1 MTIPRATG
9 LAVVATLA
17 GAAASGNPIDQIRPD
32 APELA
37 PYGPLPIGVQTL
49 EVAMPD
55 SVDVLNVSEG
65 VIPRY
70 DRPLTLEVWYP
81 AAEGTAQG
89 GTYTAMLRD
98 GTSEVTLTGRAARD
112 APPATGTR
120 FPLVIISH
128 GYPGNRYLM
137 SHLGENLASKGY
149 VTVSIDHTDSLYSDQ
164 AAFGSTLYNRPLDQ
178 AFVLDHM
185 AGLTGP
191 IGDIIDANNTGVIG
205 YSMGGY
211 GALIFGG
218 AGVTQAS
225 TEFSW
230 GAPNGLLEAHLEQ
243 SESHEALM
251 DSRVK
256 AIIAVGPW
264 GNNAGFWDAS
274 GVADLRVPTLFMAG
288 SDDDVSV
295 YGAMRAFFTGAAG
308 TDRHLLTFDYA
319 NHNAAAPMPA
329 PKESWEPVE
338 GLEFVP
344 FEHYADAVW
353 DTTRMNN
360 IAQHFATAF
369 FGLHLKSDSEK
380 AEYLELVP
388 NAADGIVALDD
399 AGTPTEDHTYWR
411 GFAPRTAKGL
421 RFETLPQGQ

>member
-9 LAVVATLA
+9 LALVATLS
-17 GAAASGNPIDQIRPD
+17 GAAASGNPIDQVRPD

-49 EVAMPD
+49 EVTMPD
-55 SVDVLNVSEG
+55 RVDVLNVSEG

-81 AAEGTAQG
+81 AAEGTEQG

-98 GTSEVTLTGRAARD
+98 GATEVTLTGRAARD
-112 APPATGTR
+112 AAPATGTR
-120 FPLVIISH
+120 YPLVIISH
-128 GYPGNRYLM
+128 GYPGNRFLM

-185 AGLTGP
+185 AGLGGP
-191 IGDIIDANNTGVIG
+191 IGDIIDADNTGVVG

-230 GAPNGLLEAHLEQ
+230 GAPNGLLEVHLEQ

-251 DSRVK
+251 DPRVK
-256 AIIAVGPW
+256 AIIAIGPW

-274 GVADLRVPTLFMAG
+274 GVADLRVPTLLMAG

-295 YGAMRAFFTGAAG
+295 YDAMRAFFTAAAG

-369 FGLHLKSDSEK
+369 FGMHLKGEGEK

-388 NAADGIVALDD
+388 NAADGIVAVDD

-421 RFETLPQGQ
+421 RFETLPKGQ

>member
-1 MTIPRATG
+1 MTVPRTPG
-9 LAVVATLA
+9 LAIAATLA
-17 GAAASGNPIDQIRPD
+17 AAGAWANPIDQIRPD

-37 PYGPLPIGVQTL
+37 PYGPLPVGVQTL
-49 EVAMPD
+49 EVTVPESID
-55 SVDVLNVSEG
+55 ILNVEEG

-81 AAEGTAQG
+81 AAEGTEPGEA
-89 GTYTAMLRD
+89 YTAMMRD
-98 GTSEVTLTGRAARD
+98 GVTEVTLTGRAARD
-112 APPATGTR
+112 ADPATGTR
-120 FPLVIISH
+120 YPLIIISH

-149 VTVSIDHTDSLYSDQ
+149 VTVSIDHTDSTYSDQ

-178 AFVLDHM
+178 AFTLDHM
-185 AGLTGP
+185 AALEGP
-191 IGDIIDANNTGVIG
+191 LGDIIDAENTGVIG

-218 AGVTQAS
+218 AGVTKAS

-230 GAPNGLLEAHLEQ
+230 GAPGGLLEVHLEQ
-243 SESHEALM
+243 SETHEALL

-295 YGAMRAFFTGAAG
+295 YDAMRAFFTGAAG

-329 PKESWEPVE
+329 PKESWQPVE

-369 FGLHLKSDSEK
+369 MGLHLKSDTEK

-388 NAADGIVALDD
+388 NAADGIVAVDN
-399 AGTPTEDHTYWR
+399 AGEPTEDHTYWK

-421 RFETLPQGQ
+421 RFETLPKGQ

>member
-1 MTIPRATG
+1 MTALRTPALALAT
-9 LAVVATLA
+9 TLA
-17 GAAASGNPIDQIRPD
+17 AGGVAGNPIDQIRPD

-49 EVAMPD
+49 EVTIPD
-55 SVDVLNVSEG
+55 SVDVLNVDEG

-81 AAEGTAQG
+81 AAEGTEQG
-89 GTYTAMLRD
+89 GSYTAMLRD
-98 GTSEVTLTGRAARD
+98 GATEVTLTGRAARD
-112 APPATGTR
+112 ATPASGTR
-120 FPLVIISH
+120 YPLVIISH

-185 AGLTGP
+185 AGLDGP
-191 IGDIIDANNTGVIG
+191 IGDIIDAENTGVIG

-230 GAPNGLLEAHLEQ
+230 GAPNGLLETHLEQ

-256 AIIAVGPW
+256 AIVAIGPW

-274 GVADLRVPTLFMAG
+274 GVADLRIPTLFMAG

-295 YGAMRAFFTGAAG
+295 YDAMRAFFAGAEG

-329 PKESWEPVE
+329 PIESWEPVE
-338 GLEFVP
+338 GLEFAP
-344 FEHYADAVW
+344 FDHYADAVW

-369 FGLHLKSDSEK
+369 FALHLKEDAEK

-388 NAADGIVALDD
+388 NAADGIVAVDD
-399 AGTPTEDHTYWR
+399 AGEPTEDHTYWK

-421 RFETLPQGQ
+421 RFETLPKGQ